1 MLDIKLELFQWFISF
16 LDEKTS
22 GENEIVAN
30 KELAEKLQKPIIRKV
45 NKIKV
50 HLPFIDNIW
59 DTDLADMQLIS
70 KINKS
75 FKFSLCVI
83 DIYIKYAWV
92 IPLQDKKGIIFD
104 NAFQK
109 LLDKSNRKPNKI
121 WVDKDS
127 KFYSRSINLF
137 LKNNAIETYSTCNEG
152 KFAIA
157 KRFIRI
163 LKNKIYKY
171 MTSISKKCIY
181 W

>member
-16 LDEKTS
+16 LDEKAS
-22 GENEIVAN
+22 GENEIIAN
-30 KELAEKLQKPIIRKV
+30 KELAEELQKPVIRKF

-50 HLPFIDNIW
+50 HSPFIDNIW
-59 DTDLADMQLIS
+59 DTDLVDMQLIS
-70 KINKS
+70 KINKR

-83 DIYIKYAWV
+83 DIYSKYAWV

-109 LLDKSNRKPNKI
+109 LLDKSNWKPNKI

-127 KFYSRSINLF
+127 KFYNRSINLF
-137 LKNNAIETYSTCNEG
+137 LKNNDIEMYSTYNEG

-157 KRFIRI
+157 KGFIRI
-163 LKNKIYKY
+163 LKSKIYKY
-171 MTSISKKCIY
+171 MTLISKKCIY
-181 W
+181 